1 MSLLAVGLHDP
12 TLGRQIA
19 GETGEKASWRY
30 LFPMKTILT
39 PVDFSAVTDAVLK
52 EAVLLA
58 RAIPAR
64 VVLLHTVQPPVIT
77 TEYAPL
83 MGDLTEIMEAGE
95 KAAAKHLD
103 RLQRRIEGEGIAC
116 ETVQLTGSPV
126 TNIVDQARRLSADHV
141 VMGSHGHTAFY
152 ELLVGSTTHGVLMK
166 VDCPVV
172 IVPPPKP
179 RKGGKK
185 ATRKTRR

>member
-1 MSLLAVGLHDP
+1 
-12 TLGRQIA
+12 
-19 GETGEKASWRY
+19 
-30 LFPMKTILT
+30 MKTILT
-39 PVDFSAVTDAVLK
+39 PVDFSPVTEAVLK
-52 EAVLLA
+52 EAQLLA

-64 VVLLHTVQPPVIT
+64 IVLLHTVQPPIIT

-95 KAAAKHLD
+95 KAAGKNLE
-103 RLQRRIEGEGIAC
+103 RLQRRIVSDGIAC
-116 ETVQLTGSPV
+116 ETIQLTGSPV
-126 TNIVDQARRLSADHV
+126 SNIVEQARRLSADHV

-166 VDCPVV
+166 ADCPVV

-179 RKGGKK
+179 RKGGAKK
-185 ATRKTRR
+185 PVRKARK